1 VGDNSVIDDY
11 CYFSTRIVIG
21 KHCHVAASC
30 TVGGGREYTFSLANY
45 CSVSSGTRIWCKS
58 NDYSQ
63 DLVIL
68 HHTEGINLKD
78 DPIGGDVS
86 IGEMCGVGAN
96 SVIMPSNIIPEG
108 VVIGALSFVPSEFEF
123 EPWSVYAGS
132 PIRLVKRRNK
142 NRVLRQRA
150 ILEDWLENKA

>member
-1 VGDNSVIDDY
+1 M
-11 CYFSTRIVIG
+11 
-21 KHCHVAASC
+21 
-30 TVGGGREYTFSLANY
+30 
-45 CSVSSGTRIWCKS
+45 RIWCKS